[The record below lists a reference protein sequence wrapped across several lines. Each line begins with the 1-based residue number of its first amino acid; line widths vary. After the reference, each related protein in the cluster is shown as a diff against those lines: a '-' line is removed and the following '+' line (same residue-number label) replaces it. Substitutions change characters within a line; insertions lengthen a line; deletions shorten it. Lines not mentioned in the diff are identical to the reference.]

1 MSKSGSLLIL
11 LPCLLLGVTGRLRA
25 EEERQ
30 GIVLKPAGEV
40 ENIAVSRDGRWLVA
54 GCKEETRLWDLKAAD
69 PAARSVVVSG
79 SAGVLS
85 PDGRWLMTAGD
96 ERTVRLWDLKADDPS
111 AHGRDVARYEAAWA
125 PLRGVAIS
133 PNNRWLV
140 TAGRDS
146 ALRLWDLK
154 ATGEAGRP
162 RVLRERHS
170 GQIFSTPD
178 GRWLVTGGRNP
189 GTVAVYDLAADDP
202 AATALL
208 HQATD
213 KGYAGPQGISPDG
226 RWLVAVGTSGRPV
239 RRLWDLRAKHPW
251 ARPVAEFGD
260 TDQVRSMD
268 FSADSRRLVTGGD
281 DGRTRLYDLT
291 AADPA
296 GKVVVLAGHAEG
308 DNVREVVFTPNGR
321 WLVTGSHD
329 ETARL
334 WDLKAGD
341 PSAGSLVLKGH
352 ANPVTFLAVSPDSR
366 WLVTGASF
374 VGRFDHAARLW
385 DLEAADPTVVR
396 AVLGGHG
403 GSLEEAFFGADARRL
418 ITRAGD
424 KTARL
429 WDLKT
434 AGK

>member
-1 MSKSGSLLIL
+1 
-11 LPCLLLGVTGRLRA
+11 
-25 EEERQ
+25 
-30 GIVLKPAGEV
+30 
-40 ENIAVSRDGRWLVA
+40 
-54 GCKEETRLWDLKAAD
+54 
-69 PAARSVVVSG
+69 
-79 SAGVLS
+79 
-85 PDGRWLMTAGD
+85 
-96 ERTVRLWDLKADDPS
+96 
-111 AHGRDVARYEAAWA
+111 
-125 PLRGVAIS
+125 VAIS
-133 PNNRWLV
+133 PDNRWLV
-140 TAGRDS
+140 TAARDS
-146 ALRLWDLK
+146 ALHLWDLK
-154 ATGEAGRP
+154 ATGEAARP
-162 RVLRERHS
+162 RVLRERHE
-170 GQIFSTPD
+170 GHLSTPD
-178 GRWLVTGGRNP
+178 GRRLVTGGRNP

-202 AATALL
+202 AATTLVR
-208 HQATD
+208 QVTD
-213 KGYAGPQGISPDG
+213 KGYAGAQGISPDG
-226 RWLVAVGTSGRPV
+226 RWLVGLGTAGPPV
-239 RRLWDLRAKHPW
+239 RRLWDLKAKEPW
-251 ARPVAEFGD
+251 ARPVAEFGG

-296 GKVVVLAGHAEG
+296 GKPVVLTGHAEG

-334 WDLKAGD
+334 WDLRAAD

-374 VGRFDHAARLW
+374 VGKFDRAARLW
-385 DLEAADPTVVR
+385 DLEAADPSAVH
-396 AVLGGHG
+396 AVLGGHS
-403 GSLEEAFFGADARRL
+403 GSVEQAVFGAEARWL
-418 ITRAGD
+418 ITRTGD